1 MGRLEGKRAVVTGAA
16 SGIGRELARLL
27 AVAGCHLAL
36 ADVDET
42 GLKSLRQ
49 ELDGK
54 LSAISLHKVDV
65 ADEQA
70 VKSMVD
76 EVARTHQR
84 ISILINNAG
93 VSISAPFEKV
103 NFVDYERL
111 IGTNFW
117 GAVYLCRHTLPFLKE
132 EREAHIVNVLSDF
145 ALLGFSNKTAYCSSK
160 AALLGFSNALY
171 TELYETTVRVSIVI
185 PPAADTNLV
194 RNGVA
199 DDEVKKQREAELL
212 ARNGMPVEKVA
223 RKILAG
229 MMRSNFRIRIG
240 LTVRIL
246 DVLCRWF
253 PAVTHTLVARN
264 KSRVGFL

>member
-1 MGRLEGKRAVVTGAA
+1 VKNLADQVAIVTGAA

-54 LSAISLHKVDV
+54 LSTISFHKVDV

-93 VSISAPFEKV
+93 VTISAPFEKV

-145 ALLGFSNKTAYCSSK
+145 ALLGFPNKTAYCSSK

-171 TELYETTVRVSIVI
+171 TELYETTVRVAIAI
-185 PPAADTNLV
+185 PPAVDTNLI
-194 RNGVA
+194 RNSMS
-199 DDEVKKQREAELL
+199 DDEMKKQREAEFV
-212 ARNGMPVEKVA
+212 ARIGIPVEKVA
-223 RKILAG
+223 QKIVAG
-229 MMRSNFRIRIG
+229 MMRGNYRIRIG

-246 DVLCRWF
+246 DVMCRLF
-253 PAVTHTLVARN
+253 PTATHTFVARN
-264 KSRVGFL
+264 KSRIGFL